1 MMWKTLV
8 FLLAL
13 AALCSPCF
21 GQEMEEPEGF
31 KIVVG
36 PRVGVG
42 YMMDT
47 PEHFT
52 QSLREMF
59 PTGDYYPVLT
69 LFGITL
75 EQRIVLGQTRSH
87 FAFQELVLIAGLEQ
101 GIALPEA
108 AVLIGYR
115 DYSGLEFGIGPIVH
129 LSGFGVVAA
138 LGWTFAYRGVYV
150 PVDISFTIPTGDRP
164 GVVSLTTGFN
174 FQRRSR

>member
-1 MMWKTLV
+1 MIWKTLV
-8 FLLAL
+8 CLLAVV
-13 AALCSPCF
+13 ALCSPCF
-21 GQEMEEPEGF
+21 GQEMEGPEGF
-31 KIVVG
+31 KIVIG

-52 QSLREMF
+52 QSLRVLF
-59 PTGDYYPVLT
+59 PAGDYFPVLT
-69 LFGITL
+69 MFGITL
-75 EQRIVLGQTRSH
+75 EQRILLGQTRSH

-129 LSGFGVVAA
+129 LSGIGVVVA
-138 LGWTFAYRGVYV
+138 LGWTFSYRGVYV
-150 PVDISFTIPTGDRP
+150 PADISFTIPTGDRP

-174 FQRRSR
+174 FQRRSK